1 MSLIHVLDEVTASQ
15 IAAGEVV
22 ERPVNAVKEMVEN
35 AVDASAS
42 DIEVEIADGG
52 MTYIR
57 VTDNGSGMSTE
68 DAKLSIV
75 RHATSKISTVDN
87 IYHISSL
94 GFRGEAL
101 ASISSVS
108 RTAITTRRPN
118 DEEGTIV
125 EVEGGQV
132 TAVKPMGAPAGTTIE
147 VRDLFY
153 NVPARKKFLKS
164 ERTESSR
171 INSMMGKLALANPD
185 IAFRLINNG
194 RTVLETPGNGR
205 LMDVISALYG
215 VKTVEEMLEVHG
227 DGNDIIMQGMISK
240 PSLLKSSRQYQ
251 TVIINR
257 RVVDSAVIS
266 KAVDNAY
273 HSMLPKNGYPLL
285 VLSFQVPPESIDVNV
300 HPQKREI
307 KFSDEQSVFRLVYHG
322 VLETLTSQD
331 TVDHIAKEMVR
342 EPGHQVLH
350 GGEFNPSKVQ
360 VGDASSLGHDIGL
373 SYPKADGESY
383 KESISSWEESPS
395 TYGNTKVV
403 SHYGHDKSMERN
415 RDDLNQHRTSE
426 ERYMP
431 SAKSQDMF
439 STHSVFGQYQPESQP
454 KKEVETDPLFTAPK
468 EEEPIIPLGQVSDCF
483 ILCRRGRDLF
493 IIDQHAA
500 HERVRYDRMAARAEG
515 IPVQDILVPYLIH
528 VDVDDVGLLLER
540 QNDLKRLGI
549 TFEQAGPD
557 VIRITGTPEDL
568 TQSDM
573 ERVIKDI
580 LVAFHDKNQ
589 PSPETLRHRMMAYAA
604 CRGAIKQGDPLNI
617 RQMKELI
624 VDLFHT
630 TRPFVCPHGR
640 PTIVKFTPEELGRL
654 FKRP

>member
-1 MSLIHVLDEVTASQ
+1 MALIHVLDEVTANQ

-35 AVDASAS
+35 AVDAAATEV
-42 DIEVEIADGG
+42 EVEIADGG

-57 VTDNGSGMSTE
+57 VTDNGSGMSPE

-87 IYHISSL
+87 IYHIASL

-108 RTAITTRRPN
+108 RTAITTRRQE
-118 DEEGTIV
+118 DTEGTMV
-125 EVEGGQV
+125 EVEGGVV
-132 TAVKPMGAPAGTTIE
+132 TEEKSVGAPAGTTIE

-171 INSMMGKLALANPD
+171 INTMMGKLALANPD

-194 RTVLETPGNGR
+194 RTVIETPGNGR

-215 VKTVEEMLEVHG
+215 TKTAGEMLEVEEEG
-227 DGNDIIMQGMISK
+227 EKALLQGMISK

-273 HSMLPKNGYPLL
+273 HSLLPKNGYPLM

-307 KFSDEQSVFRLVYHG
+307 KFSDEQTMFRLVYHA
-322 VLETLTSQD
+322 VLQTLTSQD
-331 TVDHIAKEMVR
+331 TADHIAREMTR
-342 EPGHQVLH
+342 NPGHQVVH
-350 GGEFNPSKVQ
+350 GGEFNPATVKVED
-360 VGDASSLGHDIGL
+360 VSSLGHDIGL
-373 SYPKADGESY
+373 TKEETSGEIATPRTWSEPAASYGRPSVSAMPVSLRKPKENGRQEDSFV
-383 KESISSWEESPS
+383 PS
-395 TYGNTKVV
+395 VQTK
-403 SHYGHDKSMERN
+403 
-415 RDDLNQHRTSE
+415 
-426 ERYMP
+426 
-431 SAKSQDMF
+431 DMF
-439 STHSVFGQYQPESQP
+439 SSQSVFQNYQKEESHASDALS
-454 KKEVETDPLFTAPK
+454 VEPLFQVEK

-483 ILCRRGRDLF
+483 ILCRRGMDLF

-500 HERVRYDRMAARAEG
+500 HERVRYDRLASRAEG
-515 IPVQDILVPYLIH
+515 IPVQEILIPYLIQI
-528 VDVDDVGLLLER
+528 DGEDMGLLEEQR
-540 QNDLKRLGI
+540 EEIRRLGI

-568 TQSDM
+568 SQAEM
-573 ERVIKDI
+573 ERVMKDL
-580 LVAFHDKNQ
+580 LVAFHDKNM
-589 PSPETLRHRMMAYAA
+589 PSPETMRHRMMAYAA
-604 CRGAIKQGDPLNI
+604 CRGAIKRGDPLNI

-624 VDLFHT
+624 SDLFHT